1 MLDKASRKFL
11 AYLESQPGGKISL
24 LQSIDAPD
32 GIQEAWQLMTLL
44 EFLEHRE
51 YVKIIRA
58 RGTNNA
64 TGVQITH
71 KGRMRKE
78 YRRQEVLRYFV
89 DKWVD
94 FFAMLIALIS
104 LVVTVLCR

>member
-1 MLDKASRKFL
+1 MLDKASRDFL
-11 AYLESQPGGKISL
+11 AYLESRPEGKISL
-24 LQSIDAPD
+24 LQPIDVPD

-58 RGTNNA
+58 GGTNNA

-78 YRRQEVLRYFV
+78 YRRQEIRRYFA

-94 FFAMLIALIS
+94 FLAMLIALVA
-104 LVVTVLCR
+104 LVVTILLR